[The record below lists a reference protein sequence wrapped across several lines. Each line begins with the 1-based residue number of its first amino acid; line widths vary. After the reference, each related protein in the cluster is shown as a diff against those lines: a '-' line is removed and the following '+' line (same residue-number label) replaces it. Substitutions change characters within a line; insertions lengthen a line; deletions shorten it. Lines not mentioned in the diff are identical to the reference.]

1 MGNVIVEDATAE
13 QAGMER
19 SVSTHVPA
27 RCRPR
32 RASGSA
38 KAGLLCPA
46 PEGVS
51 EGSWAASLP
60 PNPLGQMHAVHM
72 HLT

>member
-38 KAGLLCPA
+38 KAGVLCPA
-46 PEGVS
+46 LEGVS
-51 EGSWAASLP
+51 EGSRASPLC
-60 PNPLGQMHAVHM
+60 PNPLGQMYAVRM